1 MKIILNASCFS
12 QNESFHLHKL
22 FYASEY
28 IICFGGF
35 QCIIFDI
42 QINLIYYNF
51 PRFSPYEYI
60 LRFEISLVTFYCTI
74 HAHNKLCQTVR
85 CWVISSDYL

>member
-1 MKIILNASCFS
+1 MQAAFHKMKVFIYINC
-12 QNESFHLHKL
+12 

-74 HAHNKLCQTVR
+74 HAHNKLCQTMR